1 MNKIDTIFEECL
13 GQIQSGA
20 STLEECVAR
29 YPEHAAEL
37 TSLLRTSARLAH
49 AGDVIPSPVF
59 KARTRT
65 ELNAYIHS
73 HPRAKRP
80 APFAWRL
87 AYNVVTSLLAF
98 LVLGTAIAQRA
109 LPGDTLFDWKITSE
123 RIWRVVS
130 IDRLATDLTLSNRRV
145 KELVRV
151 YGDEN
156 RRTRA
161 VQNYQQMLV
170 RFKSDQNVS
179 HQERIIPVLRFHQQS
194 LSQVGISIPELDSY
208 FPPDTQGGT
217 GEQDSPE
224 APNPIISSSAVGLAP
239 T

>member
-1 MNKIDTIFEECL
+1 MNNMDTIFEQCL
-13 GQIQSGA
+13 VQIQSGE
-20 STLEECVAR
+20 STLDECVAR

-37 TSLLRTSARLAH
+37 SSLLRASTRLER
-49 AGDVIPSPVF
+49 AGAVIPSPVF

-65 ELNAYIHS
+65 ELNAYIHA
-73 HPRAKRP
+73 HPRGKRP

-87 AYNVVTSLLAF
+87 AYNMVTSLLAF

-109 LPGDTLFDWKITSE
+109 LPGDTLYDWKLSSE
-123 RIWRVVS
+123 RVWRVVS
-130 IDRLATDLTLSNRRV
+130 IDQLATDLTLSNRRV

-170 RFKSDQNVS
+170 RFKSDQDVK

-194 LSQVGISIPELDSY
+194 LSQVGITIPELDRY
-208 FPPDTQGGT
+208 FSPETQGGT

-224 APNPIISSSAVGLAP
+224 YLAP
-239 T
+239 VLSIWAYAAAT

>member
-13 GQIQSGA
+13 DRIQSGE
-20 STLEECVAR
+20 SSLEECVAR

-37 TSLLRTSARLAH
+37 TSLLRASTRLGR
-49 AGDVIPSPVF
+49 AGEVMPSPVF

-65 ELNAYIHS
+65 ELNAYIHA
-73 HPRAKRP
+73 HPRVKRTS
-80 APFAWRL
+80 PFAWRL

-98 LVLGTAIAQRA
+98 LILGTAIAQRA
-109 LPGDTLFDWKITSE
+109 LPGDTLYDWKLTSE
-123 RIWRVVS
+123 RVWRTVS

-161 VQNYQQMLV
+161 VANYQQMLV
-170 RFKSDQNVS
+170 RFKSDQDIR

-208 FPPDTQGGT
+208 FPPDLQEENGQ
-217 GEQDSPE
+217 EDSADSPG
-224 APNPIISSSAVGLAP
+224 PVISTWSFALAAS
-239 T
+239 